1 MAGSKKLYAI
11 GEMARICNVT
21 TKLLRYYDANHI
33 VSPEYKDTKTNYRYY
48 TEKQLADILFVKELK
63 KLDFSLQD
71 IASLLN
77 DRELL
82 LMQKKL
88 HIRLDKAR
96 TELAQAREY
105 YDQTV
110 DTLLRV
116 NDIIQLKGVRSV
128 PAEEIKEVQL
138 VEMPVYQVVSSRHPS
153 YWNADTIFIDRRAE
167 LYKLIEDNEL
177 QTFGSVMAVFH
188 GDYLKQFSHK
198 PEDLV
203 GDLEVC
209 MQVREAKGCTQVRQ
223 AGRRAG
229 GFHGAC
235 GALPPHAAG
244 VSASAALGPGAWLPA
259 GGLFYRGISV
269 RRDHDQHP
277 GGICDQDLPAA
288 GGKINS
294 EVYKLPTLRSI
305 T

>member
-1 MAGSKKLYAI
+1 MAGTKKLYPI

-88 HIRLDKAR
+88 HIRLEKAR
-96 TELAQAREY
+96 ADLAQAREY

-116 NDIIQLKGVRSV
+116 NDIIQLKGVPKV
-128 PAEEIKEVQL
+128 PVEDIKEVQL
-138 VEMPVYQVVSSRHPS
+138 VEMPVYQVVSSRHSS

-167 LYKLIEDNEL
+167 LYKLIEDNAL
-177 QTFGSVMAVFH
+177 QTFGSVMAIFH
-188 GDYLKQFSHK
+188 GDYLKQFSPK
-198 PEDLV
+198 PEDQV

-209 MQVREAKGCTQVRQ
+209 MQVREAKGCTQVLKI
-223 AGRRAG
+223 G
-229 GFHGAC
+229 G
-235 GALPPHAAG
+235 
-244 VSASAALGPGAWLPA
+244 LPA
-259 GGLFYRGISV
+259 VSTVHVGHYRYMRPVYLHLQRWAREHGYQLVDYSIEEYLCGVTMTSIPEEFV
-269 RRDHDQHP
+269 TRIYIP
-277 GGICDQDLPAA
+277 LAA
-288 GGKINS
+288 PINPKS
-294 EVYKLPTLRSI
+294 KA
-305 T
+305 